1 MAGKFV
7 IQDLVLRHLMEK
19 KSLDLLLIV
28 KYVEE
33 GEQLIY
39 KVMIVAF
46 YLFRIKLFLENLYLY
61 MLMNLEKVLV
71 KLILEK
77 SLS

>member
-1 MAGKFV
+1 
-7 IQDLVLRHLMEK
+7 MEK

-39 KVMIVAF
+39 KVMIVVF

>member
-1 MAGKFV
+1 M
-7 IQDLVLRHLMEK
+7 IQDLVLRRLMEK

-28 KYVEE
+28 KYVEA

-39 KVMIVAF
+39 KVMIVVF